1 MKDYG
6 IFVLQAPG
14 NRFYGVKGTAGFM
27 IGLII
32 IEEYGL
38 SVVADGQT
46 EGESDL
52 GFVIVGSVLFFQPL
66 RFFIGEPF
74 RFAAAFRIVRAVIVY
89 GKSIFASGA
98 AFLFAAG
105 ARL

>member
-1 MKDYG
+1 
-6 IFVLQAPG
+6 
-14 NRFYGVKGTAGFM
+14 M

-98 AFLFAAG
+98 VFLFAAG
-105 ARL
+105 GEIVEIADSPHNRPCRSGRHFRLRR